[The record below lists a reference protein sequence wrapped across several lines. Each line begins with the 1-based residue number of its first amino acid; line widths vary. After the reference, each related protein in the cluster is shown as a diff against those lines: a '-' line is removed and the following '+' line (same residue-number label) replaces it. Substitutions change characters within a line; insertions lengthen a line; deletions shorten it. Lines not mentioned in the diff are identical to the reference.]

1 MHAEETSP
9 RHADENG
16 RRAALMRAAGVASVA
31 TALTLIAIKLWAYRE
46 SGSIAVLGSLA
57 DSLLDL
63 VASLIT
69 LLAVRVALT
78 PADHEHRFGHG
89 KSEGVAG
96 LVQSLI
102 ITGSALYVGAEAVMR
117 LFAPEPIEA
126 PAAALGALG
135 VSLVLTLALFG
146 LQRYVIAKTGSL
158 AISADSVHY
167 QADILTNLA
176 LLVGLFVS
184 YRFSLHVLDPI
195 LGLVVAGLILWSVR
209 QVATESLDV
218 LLDRELPDRSRERIE
233 AIIAQHPDVL
243 GFHDVRTRSSGSTEF
258 IQLHLEL
265 DPQMTLL
272 EAHAI
277 SEEVELEVRKAF
289 PRAEV
294 LIHVD
299 PYGVPEPRDP
309 F

>member
-1 MHAEETSP
+1 RRAASRIALRARARRGHLFPARGLRADLERAGYRVRAPAHGRARCRSDPDLGLLRRAAAGLDAREILLREAGSDAARGRRTARGRIGSSMHAEETSP

-158 AISADSVHY
+158 AI
-167 QADILTNLA
+167 
-176 LLVGLFVS
+176 
-184 YRFSLHVLDPI
+184 
-195 LGLVVAGLILWSVR
+195 
-209 QVATESLDV
+209 
-218 LLDRELPDRSRERIE
+218 
-233 AIIAQHPDVL
+233 
-243 GFHDVRTRSSGSTEF
+243 
-258 IQLHLEL
+258 
-265 DPQMTLL
+265 
-272 EAHAI
+272 
-277 SEEVELEVRKAF
+277 
-289 PRAEV
+289 
-294 LIHVD
+294 
-299 PYGVPEPRDP
+299 
-309 F
+309 